1 MRSFF
6 INSLRLTRIMLRIT
20 TNSHPQNSIR
30 HPLPPKLPKPFL
42 LLSSLS
48 PLLSSFLPCPGQ
60 IYNIIEMLSISAL
73 WPTSESLCIY
83 SIFYTYIC
91 VMSLLLP
98 SRRVD
103 GHPHPKRGPRLIYRT
118 NGFLLTCTT
127 ILLVLVFGGVI
138 PYFHQFTLWRMA
150 ILVQ

>member
-1 MRSFF
+1 
-6 INSLRLTRIMLRIT
+6 
-20 TNSHPQNSIR
+20 
-30 HPLPPKLPKPFL
+30 
-42 LLSSLS
+42 
-48 PLLSSFLPCPGQ
+48 
-60 IYNIIEMLSISAL
+60 MLSISAL

-127 ILLVLVFGGVI
+127 ILLVLVFGGVL

-150 ILVQ
+150 LLVQHFWPLLSTVFLFVFIVATLLYIKGKFGIRILDEYIDNHTHGSFGLDFWVGR